1 MAIIVAYMMV
11 ILIWTTTPLAI
22 VWSGESDWF
31 FGVAARTLLGALII
45 LPLLW

>member
-45 LPLLW
+45 LPLL